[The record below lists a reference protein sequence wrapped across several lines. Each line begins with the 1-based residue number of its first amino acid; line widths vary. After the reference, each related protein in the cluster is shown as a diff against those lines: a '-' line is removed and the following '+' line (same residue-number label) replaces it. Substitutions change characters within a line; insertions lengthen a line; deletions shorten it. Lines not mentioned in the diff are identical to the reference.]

1 MKEWAYDRKPM
12 TIPDSTPE
20 AVLEA
25 MERFDRELRD
35 SPEWQ
40 AWQQNESHKYAIA
53 HSGRQY
59 PVKKVIS
66 LATDRPVSG
75 FSGGDESNTF
85 LDKLGF
91 KIVAVEGSAQNAH
104 SIRVILEQILAEYRR
119 ARSEGSFGG
128 NHPIWQAFVRLKS
141 EIENLRALRE
151 HPQLRVDWSIGKG
164 NWARVPWL
172 AIIDSREFDA
182 PRRGI
187 YGVFLFR
194 EDMTGVYLTLNQ
206 GVTKPKEELGVIEA
220 RRYLRGRANRIRL
233 IVSDLASR
241 EFMLDDEIDLRSEG
255 LGADYETST
264 IAYKLYESGHV
275 SEDGKL
281 IEDISVLV
289 EAYSKTLMAEGK
301 TPVAESKRTWIFQ
314 SNPRLF
320 DLVKGLT
327 ELTEFT
333 WLVKRHRDAMH
344 IGDTVYLWEAGAEAG
359 IVAVATIKSAPK
371 SELEAEASK
380 KFSKGEDKFEG
391 EQLRVWLTIDRVLP
405 DRITRTAL
413 LKHPQLRSLTI
424 LSAPQG
430 TNFPVSMEEAEA
442 LKILL
447 DGRLEIVHNFNRTS
461 ATQEL
466 IQAVE
471 SAGFVFEPW
480 QIAAYVAAVRTKPF
494 VILAGVTGTGKSKL
508 PAVVAR
514 LTGGQSDLIPVRP
527 DWTDSADVLGYV
539 DLQGVFRPGSLLQIV
554 RRADSSTNLHWTC
567 IVDEMNLARV
577 EQYFAEVLSRI
588 EDRYQKETGGFA
600 SSPLV
605 GAQLRSEDREWG
617 ELGLGPNVAI
627 VGTVNMDETTHGFS
641 RKVLDRA
648 FTMELSDIDLQTWK
662 SATFAPTI
670 AHWPIAAWH
679 PRAISLAGLSDLTST
694 EVDTVQKV
702 VDVLTA
708 VNSLLVQ
715 AQLQIGYRSRD
726 EIALFVLHASD
737 TASSF
742 VTRQGMRVDPLDLAI
757 HMKILPRLIGG
768 SGAVRRAVLQL
779 LGWASSGTPFSS
791 DEQAQTVID
800 EWDDGGRPGS
810 LPNSRFPRTT
820 ARLCLMW
827 ERFQAEGYTS
837 YWL

>member
-1 MKEWAYDRKPM
+1 
-12 TIPDSTPE
+12 
-20 AVLEA
+20 
-25 MERFDRELRD
+25 MERFDRDLRN

-40 AWQQNESHKYAIA
+40 GWQQNESHKYAIA
-53 HSGRQY
+53 HNGRRY

-66 LATDRPVSG
+66 LATDTPVSG

-85 LDKLGF
+85 LGRLGF
-91 KIVAVEGSAQNAH
+91 QIAPVGDSVRNAH
-104 SIRVILEQILAEYRR
+104 SIGVILEQILAEYRR
-119 ARSEGSFGG
+119 ARSEGGFGG
-128 NHPIWQAFVRLKS
+128 NHPIWQAFVRLKN
-141 EIENLRALRE
+141 EIENLRVLRE

-172 AIIDSREFDA
+172 AIIDSRESDA

-206 GVTKPKEELGVIEA
+206 GVTKPKEELGAIEA
-220 RRYLRGRANRIRL
+220 RRYLRDRANRIRP
-233 IVSDLASR
+233 IVSDLARR
-241 EFMLDDEIDLRSEG
+241 EFMLDDQIDLRSEG

-281 IEDISVLV
+281 NEDISALV
-289 EAYSKTLMAEGK
+289 EAYSKALSAEGK

-314 SNPRLF
+314 SNPKFF
-320 DLVKGLT
+320 DLIKALT
-327 ELTEFT
+327 ELPEFT
-333 WLVKRHRDAMH
+333 WLVKRHGDAMH
-344 IGDTVYLWEAGAEAG
+344 IGDTVYLWESGPEAG
-359 IVAVATIKSAPK
+359 IAAVGTIKTAPK

-380 KFSKGEDKFEG
+380 KFSKGENKFDG

-424 LSAPQG
+424 LSAPEG
-430 TNFPVSMEEAEA
+430 TNFPVSPEEAEA

-447 DGRLEIVHNFNRTS
+447 DGRPEIVRNFDRAS

-480 QIAAYVAAVRTKPF
+480 QIAAYVTAVRTKPF

-508 PAVVAR
+508 PAIVAR

-539 DLQGVFRPGSLLQIV
+539 DLQGIFRPGSLLQIV
-554 RRADSSTNLHWTC
+554 RKAEASTSMHWTC

-588 EDRYQKETGGFA
+588 EDRYQKESGGFA

-605 GAQLRSEDREWG
+605 GTQLRFEDREWG
-617 ELGLGPNVAI
+617 ELGLGPNLAI

-648 FTMELSDIDLQTWK
+648 FTMELSDIDLTKWNLATVAPAITPWPVSTWR
-662 SATFAPTI
+662 
-670 AHWPIAAWH
+670 
-679 PRAISLAGLSDLTST
+679 PRAISLAGLSELTEA
-694 EVDTVQKV
+694 EVEAVQKV
-702 VDVLTA
+702 VDVLTDL
-708 VNSLLVQ
+708 NSLLVQ

-726 EIALFVLHASD
+726 EIALFVLHALD
-737 TASSF
+737 TPSSF
-742 VTRQGMRVDPLDLAI
+742 VTRQGRPVNPLDLAI
-757 HMKILPRLIGG
+757 QMKILPRLIGG

-779 LGWASSGTPFSS
+779 LGWARSGTPFSS
-791 DEQAQTVID
+791 DEQAQTVVD
-800 EWDDGGRPGS
+800 EWDEDGRPGS
-810 LPNSRFPRTT
+810 LPNSRFARTT